1 MFSIDAEDRSDITA
15 FVESRKFP
23 EFCNFMNI
31 FKFMNR
37 YKTFVTWLSCN
48 STWHICTSWYN
59 LWSRWP
65 TIKHS
70 SNSTTI
76 TITWSHVR
84 HLLIKALSWNW
95 DCKVHQD
102 IKDSVS
108 MTLSCHCSTRL
119 PVLNEPV
126 DNLQTITLTFR
137 DSHTLSGQ

>member
-1 MFSIDAEDRSDITA
+1 MSHDFHVTVPGTSALLDT
-15 FVESRKFP
+15 
-23 EFCNFMNI
+23 
-31 FKFMNR
+31 
-37 YKTFVTWLSCN
+37 TFEVDDQLSN
-48 STWHICTSWYN
+48 TPQN
-59 LWSRWP
+59 Q
-65 TIKHS
+65 
-70 SNSTTI
+70 NSTTI

-126 DNLQTITLTFR
+126 DNLALTECVVGSVSIWLNKR
-137 DSHTLSGQ
+137 VKVASTHLVC